1 MGTKTNEWRHPPL
14 PPGGG
19 SGLLS
24 LHLSLYLF
32 IFLLPLDSHLCCSN
46 SKQTHGNKI
55 ATFRDLCIDLSID
68 LQAVTGF
75 RRQQSGFLDV
85 SFPTIAGA
93 NGNGAI
99 IHYRADPDSCAM
111 VDEHSLLLLDSGA
124 QVRAYFFVPL
134 ILASSPHL

>member
-1 MGTKTNEWRHPPL
+1 M
-14 PPGGG
+14 
-19 SGLLS
+19 
-24 LHLSLYLF
+24 
-32 IFLLPLDSHLCCSN
+32 
-46 SKQTHGNKI
+46 
-55 ATFRDLCIDLSID
+55 
-68 LQAVTGF
+68 TGF